1 MKYCTVFRIVFFRQM
16 LLSQEFSVS
25 GWSGVF
31 TDMLTQKSLQK
42 MHSNRCFSIRF
53 KTVDLTTVFFH

>member
-1 MKYCTVFRIVFFRQM
+1 M

-42 MHSNRCFSIRF
+42 MHSNRCFTIHC
-53 KTVDLTTVFFH
+53 KTVDLFFRTPHNRTFFRWELE